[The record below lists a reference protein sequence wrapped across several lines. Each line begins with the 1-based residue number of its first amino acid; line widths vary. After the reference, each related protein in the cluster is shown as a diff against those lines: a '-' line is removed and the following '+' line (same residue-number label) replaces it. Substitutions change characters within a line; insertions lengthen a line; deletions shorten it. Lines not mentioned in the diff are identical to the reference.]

1 MDMRKPALKY
11 AKEIIARA
19 QSELCVN
26 IHQARNIAQF
36 TIDILCENSVDK
48 DSTEFEYYNEVQC
61 EFKKL

>member
-1 MDMRKPALKY
+1 MLTKPPIKY

-48 DSTEFEYYNEVQC
+48 NTSEFEYYSEVQAQ
-61 EFKKL
+61 FKKL

>member
-1 MDMRKPALKY
+1 MEFNKPPLKY
-11 AKEIIARA
+11 AKEIISRA

-48 DSTEFEYYNEVQC
+48 NTSEFEYYSEVQAQ
-61 EFKKL
+61 FKKL

>member
-1 MDMRKPALKY
+1 MDIKKPPLKY
-11 AKEIIARA
+11 AKEIISRA

-48 DSTEFEYYNEVQC
+48 NTTEFEYYSEVQAQ
-61 EFKKL
+61 FKKL